1 MGTGGNGDIHTRL
14 NNQLNLLVKAW
25 CRLVRLQQLGRAQQ
39 ADVQPEAALLH
50 RSPAQGGRRAGAGAQ
65 LAWGAMNDPSPA
77 LLVAIGAVPGAWL
90 RFRVVNHL
98 EPMLPRKHWGTFGVN
113 VVAAFALGLVV
124 GLERS
129 CGGAAQRLLL
139 LIGTG
144 FFGSFSTFSSF
155 IGEVHAELG
164 QGHWGEAALL
174 TLGSVLAGLLALK
187 LGLLVGGG
195 P

>member
-1 MGTGGNGDIHTRL
+1 M
-14 NNQLNLLVKAW
+14 
-25 CRLVRLQQLGRAQQ
+25 
-39 ADVQPEAALLH
+39 PEAD
-50 RSPAQGGRRAGAGAQ
+50 G
-65 LAWGAMNDPSPA
+65 A

-113 VVAAFALGLVV
+113 VIAAFALGLEEQC
-124 GLERS
+124 GL
-129 CGGAAQRLLL
+129 AAQRLLL

-155 IGEVHAELG
+155 MAEVHTELRLG
-164 QGHWGEAALL
+164 QRRQALALAAV
-174 TLGSVLAGLLALK
+174 SVLGGLLALR
-187 LGLLVGGG
+187 LGLLVGRE

>member
-1 MGTGGNGDIHTRL
+1 MNEP
-14 NNQLNLLVKAW
+14 
-25 CRLVRLQQLGRAQQ
+25 Q
-39 ADVQPEAALLH
+39 A
-50 RSPAQGGRRAGAGAQ
+50 
-65 LAWGAMNDPSPA
+65 A

-124 GLERS
+124 GLEQS
-129 CGGAAQRLLL
+129 CGVAAQRLLL
-139 LIGTG
+139 LVGTG

-155 IGEVHAELG
+155 IGELHAELR
-164 QGHWGEAALL
+164 QGHWSEVALL
-174 TLGSVLAGLLALK
+174 AGGSVLGGLLALK
-187 LGLLVGGG
+187 AGLLVGQA

>member
-1 MGTGGNGDIHTRL
+1 MSAANG
-14 NNQLNLLVKAW
+14 
-25 CRLVRLQQLGRAQQ
+25 
-39 ADVQPEAALLH
+39 
-50 RSPAQGGRRAGAGAQ
+50 
-65 LAWGAMNDPSPA
+65 A

-113 VVAAFALGLVV
+113 VIAAFALGLVV

-129 CGGAAQRLLL
+129 CGIASQRLLL

-155 IGEVHAELG
+155 IGELHTELR
-164 QGHWGEAALL
+164 QGHWQQVLGLAAA
-174 TLGSVLAGLLALK
+174 SVLAGLLALK
-187 LGLLVGGG
+187 LGLQLGTT

>member
-1 MGTGGNGDIHTRL
+1 MAPMG
-14 NNQLNLLVKAW
+14 
-25 CRLVRLQQLGRAQQ
+25 
-39 ADVQPEAALLH
+39 QPTA
-50 RSPAQGGRRAGAGAQ
+50 
-65 LAWGAMNDPSPA
+65 A

-90 RFRVVNHL
+90 RFRMVNHL

-129 CGGAAQRLLL
+129 CNGTGERLLL

-155 IGEVHAELG
+155 IGEVDAELR
-164 QGHWGEAALL
+164 QRHWGEAALL
-174 TLGSVLAGLLALK
+174 AGGSVLAGLMALK
-187 LGLLVGGG
+187 LGLLLGIES
-195 P
+195 

>member
-1 MGTGGNGDIHTRL
+1 MS
-14 NNQLNLLVKAW
+14 
-25 CRLVRLQQLGRAQQ
+25 
-39 ADVQPEAALLH
+39 AAH
-50 RSPAQGGRRAGAGAQ
+50 G
-65 LAWGAMNDPSPA
+65 A

-113 VVAAFALGLVV
+113 VIAAFALGLVV

-129 CGGAAQRLLL
+129 CGIASQRLLL

-144 FFGSFSTFSSF
+144 FFGSFSTFSGF
-155 IGEVHAELG
+155 IGELHAELR
-164 QGHWGEAALL
+164 QGHWPQATGLAAA
-174 TLGSVLAGLLALK
+174 SILAGLLALK
-187 LGLLVGGG
+187 LGLQLGSA

>member
-1 MGTGGNGDIHTRL
+1 
-14 NNQLNLLVKAW
+14 
-25 CRLVRLQQLGRAQQ
+25 
-39 ADVQPEAALLH
+39 
-50 RSPAQGGRRAGAGAQ
+50 
-65 LAWGAMNDPSPA
+65 MNDASAA

-129 CGGAAQRLLL
+129 CGEAAQRLLL
-139 LIGTG
+139 LVGTG
-144 FFGSFSTFSSF
+144 FFGSFSTLSSF
-155 IGEVHAELG
+155 IGEVHTELR
-164 QGHWGEAALL
+164 QGRWGEAALL
-174 TLGSVLAGLLALK
+174 SLGSVLAGLLALK
-187 LGLLVGGG
+187 IGLLVGGG